1 MNVVTTASIGTFD
14 KGPTPWPYYAK
25 LAELGEVVWDEGMNA
40 WLVSSYRVMKE
51 AALQDHDVWDT
62 PRIADAPVSPIKGMS
77 KEQWIEFFG
86 PKASAIALL
95 NGQAYNE
102 QHRWWFAMFS
112 PRVLKE
118 WGDTLIEPIANRM
131 LDTFIDRGHAELCEE
146 YGERI
151 SPRVMTAMMG
161 LPWDDEELQQRVI
174 EISKRRLD
182 FAGLI

>member
-1 MNVVTTASIGTFD
+1 
-14 KGPTPWPYYAK
+14 
-25 LAELGEVVWDEGMNA
+25 MNA

-62 PRIADAPVSPIKGMS
+62 PRIADALVSPIKGMS

-131 LDTFIDRGHAELCEE
+131 VDAFIDRGHAELCEE

-151 SPRVMTAMMG
+151 SPRVMTAVRTSSAWSG
-161 LPWDDEELQQRVI
+161 ATQRRC
-174 EISKRRLD
+174 SAPTTTSRTSSQRPPPRSSPAPGRRPPPS
-182 FAGLI
+182 ATPCT